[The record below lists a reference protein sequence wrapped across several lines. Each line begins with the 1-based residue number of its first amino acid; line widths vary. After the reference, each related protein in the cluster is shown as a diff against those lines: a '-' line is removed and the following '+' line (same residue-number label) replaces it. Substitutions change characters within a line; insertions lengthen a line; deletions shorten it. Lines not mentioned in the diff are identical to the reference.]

1 MAGRLLAET
10 GDAMWWRLRYTE
22 QTTSLG
28 DKIVTILMVL
38 FLPVAGFVV
47 FEFAGAIIG
56 RVSGAL
62 GICFDKNVSRT
73 RPALPR
79 CAKCRLGCL

>member
-1 MAGRLLAET
+1 MR
-10 GDAMWWRLRYTE
+10 RLRYTE

-38 FLPVAGFVV
+38 LLLVAGFVV

-56 RVSGAL
+56 SIG
-62 GICFDKNVSRT
+62 GIRDLLR
-73 RPALPR
+73 
-79 CAKCRLGCL
+79 